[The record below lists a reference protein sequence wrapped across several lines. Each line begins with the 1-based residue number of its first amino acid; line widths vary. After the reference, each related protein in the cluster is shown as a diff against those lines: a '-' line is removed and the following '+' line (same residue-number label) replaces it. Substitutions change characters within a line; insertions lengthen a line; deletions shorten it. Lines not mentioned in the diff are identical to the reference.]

1 MKRFTIRLDKK
12 LAARSMP
19 GDPRACVLA
28 TGIKEQYGADEVF
41 VAGTGGWIKN
51 GRKTYRLKHTLKSRI
66 IMSRFDL
73 SDLRST
79 PKSVDMKIV
88 NPVARNA
95 KAAAGTVGVTAGAV
109 MAADGLWWA
118 FILAFLGAIAAIVG
132 LAVRQN
138 KGHGKV
144 KMTPH
149 HSMPGHLIDATGE
162 TLFAQA
168 KRKRATPR
176 TAAAPS
182 PRQGHR
188 RHLARPCAGPGARL
202 RPSPCPSAGA
212 GGPGRT

>member
-1 MKRFTIRLDKK
+1 M
-12 LAARSMP
+12 
-19 GDPRACVLA
+19 
-28 TGIKEQYGADEVF
+28 
-41 VAGTGGWIKN
+41 
-51 GRKTYRLKHTLKSRI
+51 
-66 IMSRFDL
+66 
-73 SDLRST
+73 

-95 KAAAGTVGVTAGAV
+95 KAAAWTVGVTARAV

-176 TAAAPS
+176 TAAAPASS
-182 PRQGHR
+182 PVRTTAPSWPAPVRAQEPVSAPPPAEHPQPVVPAAPEPARERPQYASAPPIAPPSEDKPLFVPPELAEAPHEPSHAERQAAVSR
-188 RHLARPCAGPGARL
+188 
-202 RPSPCPSAGA
+202 
-212 GGPGRT
+212 